1 MSPIKNVKEKKK
13 NFLDPKSS
21 EEKIIDVYGP
31 GRKGLDK
38 KIPTY
43 KPVTTLTNI

>member
-43 KPVTTLTNI
+43 KTLTNIKNL